1 MTWCDRCGRAL
12 AEGGHETC
20 AAARA
25 LEPPRF
31 CPHCRRRMKVQVL
44 PAGWRATCVEHGETA
59 SPADVTVRRGPSG
72 LLDTGSEPSPDQ
84 E

>member
-1 MTWCDRCGRAL
+1 VNVYCDRCGRPVAD
-12 AEGGHETC
+12 GGHEPC

-44 PAGWRATCVEHGETA
+44 PAGWRATCVEHG
-59 SPADVTVRRGPSG
+59 
-72 LLDTGSEPSPDQ
+72 DTSST
-84 E
+84 